1 MLHQFLITGADRLRE
16 GEFKVARYRDAKCRQ
31 CRREGEKL
39 FLKGDRCFTDK
50 CGVERRKYP
59 PGQHGQRGGK
69 MSDYGIQLRAKQ
81 NVRRTYSVLER
92 QFRKYFYEADKKKGV
107 TGEILLQFLE
117 LRLDNIIYRMGF
129 ASSRSQARQLVVH
142 KHFTINGKVVNIPS
156 FRVKPGDLVE
166 VREKSR
172 KIPAIT
178 ESIESMER
186 RGVLE
191 WLEVDASVFNGK
203 VLNVPSREE
212 IPIPVQEQLIVELY
226 SK

>member
-1 MLHQFLITGADRLRE
+1 M
-16 GEFKVARYRDAKCRQ
+16 ARYRDAKCKQ

-39 FLKGDRCFTDK
+39 FLKGDRCLTDK

-81 NVRRTYSVLER
+81 NVRRTYGVLER

-117 LRLDNIIYRMGF
+117 LRLDNIVYRMGF
-129 ASSRSQARQLVVH
+129 SSSRDQARQIVTH
-142 KHFTINGKVVNIPS
+142 KHVTVNGRSVNIPS
-156 FRVKPGDLVE
+156 FRVKPGDVVE
-166 VREKSR
+166 IREKSR
-172 KIPAIT
+172 KIPVIT
-178 ESIESMER
+178 ESIESAER
-186 RGVLE
+186 RGVSE
-191 WLEVDASVFNGK
+191 WLEVDASKFSGK
-203 VLNVPSREE
+203 ILSVPSRDE
-212 IPIPVQEQLIVELY
+212 IPVPVQEQLIVELY

>member
-1 MLHQFLITGADRLRE
+1 M
-16 GEFKVARYRDAKCRQ
+16 ARYTGAKCRL

-39 FLKGDRCFTDK
+39 FLKGDRCYTDK

-59 PGQHGQRGGK
+59 PGQQGQRGGK

-81 NVRRTYSVLER
+81 SVKRTYNVLER
-92 QFRKYFYEADKKKGV
+92 QFRKYFYEAEKKRGV

-117 LRLDNIIYRMGF
+117 LRLDNIVYRMGF
-129 ASSRSQARQLVVH
+129 ASSRSQARQLVNH
-142 KHFTINGKVVNIPS
+142 KHFLVNGRPVNIPS
-156 FRVKPGDLVE
+156 YRVKPGDVVE

-172 KIPAIT
+172 NIPVIAD
-178 ESIESMER
+178 SIASLER
-186 RGVLE
+186 RGVPE
-191 WLEVDASVFNGK
+191 WLEVDTEALKGR
-203 VLNVPSREE
+203 VLHVPSREE

>member
-1 MLHQFLITGADRLRE
+1 
-16 GEFKVARYRDAKCRQ
+16 VARYTGAKCRL

-39 FLKGDRCFTDK
+39 FLKGDRCYTDK

-59 PGQHGQRGGK
+59 PGQQGQRGGK

-81 NVRRTYSVLER
+81 SVKRTYNVLER
-92 QFRKYFYEADKKKGV
+92 QFRKYFYEAEKKRGV

-117 LRLDNIIYRMGF
+117 LRLDNIVYRMGF
-129 ASSRSQARQLVVH
+129 ASSRSQARQLVNH
-142 KHFTINGKVVNIPS
+142 KHFLVNGRPVNIPS
-156 FRVKPGDLVE
+156 YRVKPGDVVE

-172 KIPAIT
+172 NIPVIAD
-178 ESIESMER
+178 SIASLER
-186 RGVLE
+186 RGVPE
-191 WLEVDASVFNGK
+191 WLEVDTEALKGR
-203 VLNVPSREE
+203 VLHVPSREE